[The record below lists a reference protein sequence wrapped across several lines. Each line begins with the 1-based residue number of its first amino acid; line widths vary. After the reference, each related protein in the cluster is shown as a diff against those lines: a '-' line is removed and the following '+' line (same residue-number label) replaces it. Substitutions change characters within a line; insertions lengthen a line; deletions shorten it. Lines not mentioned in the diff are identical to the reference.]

1 MSSLADDGLL
11 HKAQAEVDKRNIA
24 NTDDANIIV
33 SENANCNTF
42 MSPKKIGSVA
52 HTAGL
57 ETVATGAGLNKQ
69 SAAPCRA
76 AHRTARARPARFPAL
91 PCAGRSFAACAG

>member
-42 MSPKKIGSVA
+42 MSPNVRGRGGQRDEGSAVKNMSYA
-52 HTAGL
+52 SPM
-57 ETVATGAGLNKQ
+57 LNQ
-69 SAAPCRA
+69 
-76 AHRTARARPARFPAL
+76 
-91 PCAGRSFAACAG
+91 G